1 MTSEG
6 LLHMEHTYQP
16 TSVFFSVF
24 LSYEGKD
31 FDRTKQLDGRVRRR
45 NSVLLLMLYC

>member
-16 TSVFFSVF
+16 TSVF

-31 FDRTKQLDGRVRRR
+31 FDRTKQLGLKDGRVSRR
-45 NSVLLLMLYC
+45 NSMLLLMLYC